1 MTFTIVFLTVIIA
14 LIVSKTRAIV
24 LRNNLD
30 DLSEKRLLITGGLLI
45 LFLITNVTL
54 PYPESLYWF
63 IGLGIVFTGI
73 ILSFNVLKKEY
84 KRFLSLSTKSKIVN
98 VLFYSLLIIS
108 KRTSTSRSFSVT
120 YSSTALTK
128 FFICFGFTKS

>member
-98 VLFYSLLIIS
+98 VLFYSLLIV
-108 KRTSTSRSFSVT
+108 VT
-120 YSSTALTK
+120 NIYL
-128 FFICFGFTKS
+128 

>member
-1 MTFTIVFLTVIIA
+1 MTVIIA

-30 DLSEKRLLITGGLLI
+30 DISEKRLLITGGLLI

-98 VLFYSLLIIS
+98 VLFYSLLIV
-108 KRTSTSRSFSVT
+108 VT
-120 YSSTALTK
+120 NIYL
-128 FFICFGFTKS
+128 

>member
-30 DLSEKRLLITGGLLI
+30 DISEKRLLITGGLLI

-73 ILSFNVLKKEY
+73 ILSFNVL
-84 KRFLSLSTKSKIVN
+84 
-98 VLFYSLLIIS
+98 
-108 KRTSTSRSFSVT
+108 
-120 YSSTALTK
+120 
-128 FFICFGFTKS
+128 

>member
-1 MTFTIVFLTVIIA
+1 MTFTIVFLTAITA
-14 LIVSKTRAIV
+14 LIVSKIRAIV
-24 LRNNLD
+24 LRNNLYD
-30 DLSEKRLLITGGLLI
+30 VNEKRLLITGGLLI

-98 VLFYSLLIIS
+98 VLFYSLLLV
-108 KRTSTSRSFSVT
+108 VT
-120 YSSTALTK
+120 NIYL
-128 FFICFGFTKS
+128 

>member
-30 DLSEKRLLITGGLLI
+30 DISEKRLLITGGLLI

-98 VLFYSLLIIS
+98 VLFYSLLIV
-108 KRTSTSRSFSVT
+108 VT
-120 YSSTALTK
+120 NIYL
-128 FFICFGFTKS
+128 

>member
-1 MTFTIVFLTVIIA
+1 MTFTIVFLTAITA
-14 LIVSKTRAIV
+14 LIVSKIRAIV

-30 DLSEKRLLITGGLLI
+30 DVNEKRLLITGGLLI

-98 VLFYSLLIIS
+98 VLFYSLLLV
-108 KRTSTSRSFSVT
+108 VT
-120 YSSTALTK
+120 NIYL
-128 FFICFGFTKS
+128 